1 MIPFRLALLTLGLLA
16 AGLAPAAT
24 SLAAEA
30 PAAGPAA
37 QYFQQVTRVA
47 PRVSVLM
54 QGPRFHV
61 QPIGNVV
68 VIEQADGLV
77 LVDAGGSPG
86 AGRRVVE
93 LVRSISPKPVKAIVI
108 THWHGDHHF
117 GLSAVLAAWPQ
128 ASVISTQAT
137 LEHMNRRG
145 LPDAPD
151 PAWDARETAS
161 IASTVKVWQGFAASD
176 AKAPWERA
184 GYAYAGPELQ
194 AYGEDL
200 RGASIRRSTRTFTDR
215 LVLPDADAPVEVMF
229 LGRANTDG
237 DAVVWLP
244 RQKIVATGDIVVAPV
259 PFGGGYP
266 AEWIQ
271 PLGKVRALGFATLIP
286 GHGAVQTDR
295 TYIDKLVSALTDVRA
310 QVTALAAQGLGPDQT
325 HARVDLSGE
334 RRSIVGDDPWLGFW
348 FDQDWSAVID
358 CAYAEVKGV
367 AIVQGKPCKPAA

>member
-1 MIPFRLALLTLGLLA
+1 MTIRICVALLALVMLA
-16 AGLAPAAT
+16 AAPAK
-24 SLAAEA
+24 AAE
-30 PAAGPAA
+30 PFKPGPASDGFF
-37 QYFQQVTRVA
+37 YETRSVTDRI
-47 PRVSVLM
+47 
-54 QGPRFHV
+54 HV
-61 QPIGNVV
+61 IVRPDPVRIPAEGNVE
-68 VIEQADGLV
+68 VIEQSDGLV
-77 LVDAGGSPG
+77 VIDAGGTPLG
-86 AGRRVVE
+86 GRRIIE
-93 LVRSISPKPVKAIVI
+93 KIRAISPKPVKVLIY
-108 THWHGDHHF
+108 THWHGDHHL
-117 GLSAVLAAWPQ
+117 GASAFRAAWPK
-128 ASVISTQAT
+128 VRIISTAATRAAMTGEPMKYLASFKDQPAAIARASARFQNDPAMDAEAKARWAQAA
-137 LEHMNRRG
+137 L
-145 LPDAPD
+145 DAPLTARAYEEAVVV
-151 PAWDARETAS
+151 PADE
-161 IASTVKVWQGFAASD
+161 
-176 AKAPWERA
+176 
-184 GYAYAGPELQ
+184 
-194 AYGEDL
+194 
-200 RGASIRRSTRTFTDR
+200 TFTDR
-215 LVLPDADAPVEVMF
+215 LELPDARAPLQVLF